1 MGFDNLNFHVRKLPS
16 QSCLSNYYC
25 LFVYLLRGHCQSS
38 HFLCLNCWIQK
49 ACVAFGLR
57 MSCNA
62 VSHGP
67 SLTHL
72 CDLERPLAG
81 RWNLAGPG
89 GSEQARPW
97 LCSWGI
103 FVARGP
109 GSPANE
115 FRREPDIC
123 LFFGYF
129 LPCRF
134 SFPNFRNYYSK
145 ARIVESLSSTPCR
158 HTSRLSGSCFR
169 APFVRTMWNTA

>member
-1 MGFDNLNFHVRKLPS
+1 MYTRGGGPRKQKSPLAAESLSRRRRRWLHSKVLFHTHTHERLFFGPQLSYADRQATPLLFDQRGEQPGGMGFDKLNFSIAELPS

-25 LFVYLLRGHCQSS
+25 LFVYLLRGHCQPS

-81 RWNLAGPG
+81 R
-89 GSEQARPW
+89 
-97 LCSWGI
+97 
-103 FVARGP
+103 
-109 GSPANE
+109 
-115 FRREPDIC
+115 
-123 LFFGYF
+123 
-129 LPCRF
+129 
-134 SFPNFRNYYSK
+134 
-145 ARIVESLSSTPCR
+145 
-158 HTSRLSGSCFR
+158 
-169 APFVRTMWNTA
+169 